1 MNENKVWGRPVDLP
15 KWVVKLTNLITRYW
29 QHHGPCESINFK
41 CTLTQ
46 EGNFWMVHAAPA
58 YQEVFGGEQDGEQVW
73 TGFIFEAGEFSRESG
88 LWIQDFA
95 VASHCSACESYP
107 KIMFKGKFRG
117 HNVMVY
123 IMLEPDKN
131 TSCVEILDT
140 IKQEIRY
147 KDNE

>member
-1 MNENKVWGRPVDLP
+1 MNENREKTDLP
-15 KWVVKLTNLITRYW
+15 KWVSKLTNLIARYW
-29 QHHGPCESINFK
+29 QHHGPCESINFNAFR
-41 CTLTQ
+41 T
-46 EGNFWMVHAAPA
+46 EDNFWMIHAAPA

-95 VASHCSACESYP
+95 VASHCSACKSYP

-117 HNVMVY
+117 HNVMIY

-131 TSCVEILDT
+131 TPCVEILDT
-140 IKQEIRY
+140 IKQEIRH
-147 KDNE
+147 KDE